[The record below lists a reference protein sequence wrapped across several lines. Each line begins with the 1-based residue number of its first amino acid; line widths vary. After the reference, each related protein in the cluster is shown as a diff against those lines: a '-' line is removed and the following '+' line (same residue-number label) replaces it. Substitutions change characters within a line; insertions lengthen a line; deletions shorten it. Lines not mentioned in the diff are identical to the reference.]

1 MSMKRLLV
9 VTEDPP
15 NAATPMER
23 LDGTPLG
30 NDLVYMRNNFTPP
43 ERGPSVVEVDLGGE
57 TKTIAVSDL
66 DRFAQVEV
74 DMVLECAGNGRIYM
88 DPTPEGTPWDLGGV
102 SPVIFSGPA
111 LLDVLGPIPPSMTEL
126 VFTGA
131 DTGVVE
137 PEGGIS
143 YQFSIGRELWD
154 RAILATRLGDVPLTP
169 EHGAPVRLIV
179 PGQYAMKSVKWLRS
193 ISAVS
198 QPFVGHFV
206 NKYRYFG
213 DDGYDEG
220 APVGE
225 MRVRSVI
232 ATPLHGE
239 RVSTGLVTVLGAAWS
254 GAGPIFKVEIAL
266 NGRPAGDAD
275 LAPRPGEYVAT
286 PWRSDIEVGPGSHLL
301 SARAT
306 DIAGNVQ
313 PEQSIW
319 NRNGYGNNV
328 VQVVGFEAG

>member
-1 MSMKRLLV
+1 MERLLV
-9 VTEDPP
+9 VTENPP
-15 NAATPMER
+15 NAETPLAR

-30 NDLVYMRNNFTPP
+30 NHLVYMRNNFTPP
-43 ERGPSVVEVDLGGE
+43 ERGPSAIEIDLGGE
-57 TKTIAVSDL
+57 TNTIAVSDL
-66 DRFAQVEV
+66 DRLAQVDV

-102 SPVIFSGPA
+102 SPVTASGPR

-137 PEGGIS
+137 PEGEMS
-143 YQFSIGRELWD
+143 YQFSIGREVWD

-198 QPFVGHFV
+198 QPFFGHFV

-213 DDGYDEG
+213 GAGYDDG

-225 MRVRSVI
+225 IRVRSVI
-232 ATPLHGE
+232 ATPRSGE
-239 RVSTGLVTVLGAAWS
+239 RVSTGLVTVLGSAWS
-254 GAGPIFKVEIAL
+254 GAGQILKVEIVL
-266 NGRPAGDAD
+266 DDRPAGDAD
-275 LAPRPGEYVAT
+275 LAPRPGEYGAT

-313 PEQSIW
+313 PDQSVW

-328 VQVVGFEAG
+328 VQVVAFEAG